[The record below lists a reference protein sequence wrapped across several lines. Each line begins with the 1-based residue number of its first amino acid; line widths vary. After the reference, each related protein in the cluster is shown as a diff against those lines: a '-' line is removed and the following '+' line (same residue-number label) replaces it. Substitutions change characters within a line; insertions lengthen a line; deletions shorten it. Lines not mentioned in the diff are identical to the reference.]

1 MDTLEPKPARRGA
14 SVRIKIRPIRGA
26 VFGLRYT
33 ALVELG
39 LLLGLALA
47 VDRFFLDGTRFRSL
61 ALHPFWIPVLLLS
74 VQYGT
79 NAGLL
84 AAIASTL
91 ALLAGNLPPQGLLE
105 DRFVWLF
112 ETSRLPLLW
121 FGASVV
127 LGELRSRQLRESEQ
141 ARRDLGEA
149 RGRESVLVEAY
160 KRLEA
165 AKEALETRVAGQLR
179 TALALYEAVR
189 GIEKLD
195 PAEVLLGVSTLV
207 RSVMNPERFSL
218 YLLQN
223 GSLELVLVEGGTAE
237 DALPQFY
244 HPETRLFQETVGRQR
259 VLSVANPED
268 EDVLAGAGMIS
279 APLVATSSGR
289 VVGMLKIEKLG
300 FLDLNF
306 SNVQT
311 FQALSRW
318 VGTAYENALRYQ
330 AARADAVV
338 NSETELFAYGFL
350 SRQLA
355 MLELLARR
363 IGFDVTMIVMRL
375 ENAEDLTAEQQ
386 TRVPVALSR
395 AVKTVLR
402 RSDLAFDYR
411 RTGHEFALVL
421 PATRVEGARTVIGK
435 LAEALREELKTEA
448 PQARFAF
455 SVQAIHDT
463 SNATQE
469 GEANARSS
477 DNLTDLAITTAN
489 ATPEGEADAR
499 AEELPSGEL
508 QHV

>member
-1 MDTLEPKPARRGA
+1 
-14 SVRIKIRPIRGA
+14 
-26 VFGLRYT
+26 
-33 ALVELG
+33 
-39 LLLGLALA
+39 
-47 VDRFFLDGTRFRSL
+47 
-61 ALHPFWIPVLLLS
+61 VLLLS
-74 VQYGT
+74 AQYGT

-84 AAIASTL
+84 AAIASTV

-105 DRFVWLF
+105 DRFAWLF
-112 ETSRLPLLW
+112 ETARLPLLW
-121 FGASVV
+121 FAASVV
-127 LGELRSRQLRESEQ
+127 LGELRTRQLRESEQ
-141 ARRDLGEA
+141 ARRDLSEA
-149 RGRESVLVEAY
+149 CRRENVLVEAY

-179 TALALYEAVR
+179 TALALYEAAR

-195 PAEVLLGVSTLV
+195 PSEVLLGVSTLV

-218 YLLQN
+218 YLLRN
-223 GSLELVLVEGGTAE
+223 GSLELILAEGGTAE
-237 DALPQFY
+237 DPLPRLY

-268 EDVLAGAGMIS
+268 EDVLEGAGMIA
-279 APLVATSSGR
+279 APLVAASSGT
-289 VVGMLKIEKLG
+289 VIGMLKIEKLG

-311 FQALSRW
+311 FQALCRW
-318 VGTAYENALRYQ
+318 IGTAYENALRYQ
-330 AARADAVV
+330 AARADAIV

-375 ENAEDLTAEQQ
+375 ENPEDLTAEQQ
-386 TRVPVALSR
+386 TRLPLALSR
-395 AVKTVLR
+395 TVERVLR

-411 RTGHEFALVL
+411 RTGQEFALVL
-421 PATRVEGARTVIGK
+421 PATRVEGARIVIAK
-435 LAEALREELKTEA
+435 LAEALSEELRTEA

-455 SVQAIHDT
+455 SLQAIHDT
-463 SNATQE
+463 GNAAQV
-469 GEANARSS
+469 GEAVAQ
-477 DNLTDLAITTAN
+477 
-489 ATPEGEADAR
+489 
-499 AEELPSGEL
+499 AEELLSAEL